1 MCKVD
6 LLMTRVN
13 RTYLLPSGNWTSPFQ
28 MGKYRELTCEWLYRL
43 YIYISHHLII
53 IYIYIYIYIHIYIHT
68 YIYIYIHIYIYICTH
83 IPIPE
88 FPIRFPLPQDPSL
101 AIAIPPGPGTWKV
114 CAWNPSPTS
123 PRCPWT
129 APTSAPL
136 ESGWMWPWCGH
147 DVAMMWPCSSRWRA
161 SWHTMTYCYF
171 FTIRGVASVIGSIWN
186 TSWWTSHIG
195 DDPFGWVGTVF
206 EIQLLRIS
214 GSWMNHR

>member
-13 RTYLLPSGNWTSPFQ
+13 RTYLLPSGSWTSPFQ
-28 MGKYRELTCEWLYRL
+28 MGKYRELTCEWLYKL
-43 YIYISHHLII
+43 YIYIPSPNH
-53 IYIYIYIYIHIYIHT
+53 YIYMYIYIHIYMYIYICI
-68 YIYIYIHIYIYICTH
+68 YIYIYMYTYSHPGISHQ
-83 IPIPE
+83 IPLAD
-88 FPIRFPLPQDPSL
+88 FDPSL
-101 AIAIPPGPGTWKV
+101 AIRHPEPGPGTWKV
-114 CAWNPSPTS
+114 CAGNPSPTS

-136 ESGWMWPWCGH
+136 ESGCGH
-147 DVAMMWPCSSRWRA
+147 DGPCSSQWRA